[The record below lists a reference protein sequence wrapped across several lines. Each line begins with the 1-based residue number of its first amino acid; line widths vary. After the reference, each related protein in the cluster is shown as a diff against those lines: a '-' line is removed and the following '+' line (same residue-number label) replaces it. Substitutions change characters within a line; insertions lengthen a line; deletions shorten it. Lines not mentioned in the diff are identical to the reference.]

1 MENIKDSTEMED
13 VAKKHGRN
21 KFKKVIIIIILILLG
36 VAISAYFLNKSF
48 QMKVNEHLSNIPG
61 NIGKHFE
68 NQFDQ
73 SGGEDKKSYLAN
85 YYLSLENDIAADK
98 MYIIKGKDE
107 KLFNDIVKIM
117 NSISPNKT
125 SDILKIVRN
134 IELKKD
140 LLSSLY
146 NEAAREQKNEIQD
159 EINKLEKSDTLYAI
173 REIENRSSRD
183 KKYFEKLPY
192 ILSHMKEE
200 KAGNILYYLDSD
212 LRNSILMNMDN
223 NERNKIELII
233 SKKEME
239 DKKFK
244 DLSNIY
250 ETKTIS
256 ESFEEIGNDE
266 TYSID
271 QLAKI
276 YKNLNVKKS
285 AEILLNVDNDD
296 FIEQLFTAIRK
307 EEQLDGID
315 DSITIDISEAM
326 RFISDYNRKV
336 RDLVTVYEKM
346 SPASVAKIVEQ
357 MMDNNTTVTSL
368 TVDSTPIYDISDEV
382 IIMDVLSSM
391 KKPTLSKIIGNMST
405 KKASQLTEKLANP
418 N

>member
-21 KFKKVIIIIILILLG
+21 KFKKVMIIIIIILLG
-36 VAISAYFLNKSF
+36 VAISVYFLNKSF
-48 QMKVNEHLSNIPG
+48 QTKVNEHLSNIPG
-61 NIGKHFE
+61 NVGKHFE
-68 NQFDQ
+68 DQFDQ

-85 YYLSLENDIAADK
+85 YYLSLENGIAADK

-117 NSISPNKT
+117 NSISPSKT
-125 SDILKIVRN
+125 SDMLKIVRD

-140 LLSSLY
+140 LLNSLY
-146 NEAAREQKNEIQD
+146 NEAAGEQKNEIQY

-173 REIENRSSRD
+173 REIENRSSKD
-183 KKYFEKLPY
+183 KKYFEELPY
-192 ILSHMKEE
+192 IFSHMKEE
-200 KAGNILYYLDSD
+200 KAGDILYYLDPE
-212 LRNSILMNMDN
+212 LRNSILMTMDN
-223 NERNKIELII
+223 KERSKIELII

-239 DKKFK
+239 DKKFR

-276 YKNLNVKKS
+276 YKNLNVKRS

-315 DSITIDISEAM
+315 DSITADISEAM
-326 RFISDYNRKV
+326 RFISDYNKKV
-336 RDLVTVYEKM
+336 KDLVTVYEKM

-357 MMDNNTTVTSL
+357 MMDNDTTVTSL

-382 IIMDVLSSM
+382 IIMDVLSNM
-391 KKPTLSKIIGNMST
+391 KKPTLSKIISNMNT